1 MYLLISQN
9 KLNITHNN
17 IIMDIKYYYAER
29 KYNEFFEEIFI
40 KGYSRIIDMDF
51 HTLITRLNQVAD
63 LVDDSNEGS
72 IVVQSGNWFYKIE
85 TTFYNML
92 PVDDVF
98 NISFDYTKY
107 NLSPQVYI
115 AFIGSI
121 VTQL

>member
-1 MYLLISQN
+1 
-9 KLNITHNN
+9 
-17 IIMDIKYYYAER
+17 MDIKYYYAER

-40 KGYSRIIDMDF
+40 KGYSPIIDMDF
-51 HTLITRLNQVAD
+51 HTVITRLNKVAD
-63 LVDDSNEGS
+63 LVNDNNES
-72 IVVQSGNWFYKIE
+72 CIVVQGGNWFYKIE

-107 NLSPQVYI
+107 NLVPQVYI

>member
-1 MYLLISQN
+1 MN
-9 KLNITHNN
+9 
-17 IIMDIKYYYAER
+17 IKYYYAER
-29 KYNEFFEEIFI
+29 KYNEFEEQIFI
-40 KGYSRIIDMDF
+40 KGYSPIIDMDF

-63 LVDDSNEGS
+63 LVDDNNEAC

-85 TTFYNML
+85 TTFYSML
-92 PVDDVF
+92 PGVCID
-98 NISFDYTKY
+98 FDYTKY

>member
-1 MYLLISQN
+1 
-9 KLNITHNN
+9 
-17 IIMDIKYYYAER
+17 MDIKYYYAER
-29 KYNEFFEEIFI
+29 KYNELEEQIII
-40 KGYSRIIDMDF
+40 KGYTPIIDMDF

-63 LVDDSNEGS
+63 LVDDNNESS

-98 NISFDYTKY
+98 NIHFDYTKY
-107 NLSPQVYI
+107 NLAPQVYI

>member
-29 KYNEFFEEIFI
+29 KYNEFFEKIFI
-40 KGYSRIIDMDF
+40 NGYTPILKTNFS
-51 HTLITRLNQVAD
+51 TVITRLNQVVD
-63 LVDDSNEGS
+63 LVDDSNESS

-85 TTFYNML
+85 TTLCVRQFETSY
-92 PVDDVF
+92 P
-98 NISFDYTKY
+98 IEFDYTKY

>member
-1 MYLLISQN
+1 MN
-9 KLNITHNN
+9 
-17 IIMDIKYYYAER
+17 IKYYYAER
-29 KYNEFFEEIFI
+29 KYNEFEEYIFI
-40 KGYSRIIDMDF
+40 KGYSPIIDMDF
-51 HTLITRLNQVAD
+51 HTVITRLNQVAD
-63 LVDDSNEGS
+63 LVDDSNEAC

-92 PVDDVF
+92 PGVC
-98 NISFDYTKY
+98 IPFDYTKY

>member
-1 MYLLISQN
+1 
-9 KLNITHNN
+9 
-17 IIMDIKYYYAER
+17 MDIKYYYAER
-29 KYNEFFEEIFI
+29 KYNEFEEQIII
-40 KGYSRIIDMDF
+40 KGYSPIIDMDF

>member
-1 MYLLISQN
+1 
-9 KLNITHNN
+9 
-17 IIMDIKYYYAER
+17 MDIKYYYAER
-29 KYNEFFEEIFI
+29 KYNELEEQIII
-40 KGYSRIIDMDF
+40 KGYSPIIDMDF

-63 LVDDSNEGS
+63 LVDNNNEDC

-92 PVDDVF
+92 PVGVCID
-98 NISFDYTKY
+98 FDYTKY